1 MEQSEDWHQPA
12 KLDREMQFRLLRS
25 LADAYPQRCTRPPPE
40 YAAQPKTVLAN
51 LLYLDEHGL
60 CVAHIEEWMG
70 ENGMGWGYPII
81 TAKGLD
87 FLADDG
93 GLHAILSVITV
104 RFDAATLRQLINKK
118 IDDLDEPEETKSVLK
133 EHLKALPE
141 AALKAGTTDLVATGL
156 EHLPNALHWLQR
168 LVGL

>member
-1 MEQSEDWHQPA
+1 MGQSKDWEQPA
-12 KLDREMQFRLLRS
+12 KLDRAMQFRFLQAM
-25 LADAYPQRCTRPPPE
+25 ADEYPESCHQPPPE
-40 YAAQPKTVLAN
+40 YATQPKAALAN
-51 LLYLDEHGL
+51 LLYLEEHGL
-60 CVAHIEEWMG
+60 CIANVQRAIG
-70 ENGMGWGYPII
+70 IINWGFPVI

-93 GLHAILSVITV
+93 GLQAILSVITV

-118 IDDLDEPEETKSVLK
+118 IDNLDEPEETKSVLK